1 MAQLENIEAIE
12 KRLWK
17 SADTLRA
24 NSELA
29 SNEYFLPVMGLIFL
43 RHAYSRYLSVKD
55 DIVATLPSRGGKT
68 RALTKE
74 DFSKKSAIYLKTEA
88 QFDYLIALKDAD
100 NRAEAIIHAMESIEA
115 DYSNLRNQL
124 PKQEYNNIPNDVLGM
139 LLRTLNPEELKK
151 ATGDIFG
158 RIYEYFLTQFADQ
171 GAHDGGEF
179 FTPVSLVQL
188 LVNVLEPD
196 HGKIFDPA
204 CGSGGMF
211 VQSAHFME
219 RHAQDPHELTFFG
232 HEKNRVTTRLAKMNL
247 AVHGLEGNVEGG
259 ESAITY
265 YNDPHEGLFGTVD
278 YVMANPPFNVDEVDA
293 DKIKGDKRR
302 LPFGL
307 PGVNKNKKV
316 SNGNYLW
323 IQYFYSYLNATG
335 KAGFVMSSQASSAG
349 RDEAKV
355 REQLVKTGH
364 VDIMVDIR
372 GNFFYTRSVPCQLWF
387 LNKNKPKHLNDKVL
401 MLDARNVYRK
411 VTRKIYD
418 FSPEQQQNLTAIIW
432 LYRGEGQRFIELVQQ
447 YIKRS
452 LLEAGQCESVEEP
465 KCKSLPDFIE
475 QLGKLNNAFKPFMEK
490 LQQDKVNTEPYQD
503 FLNAKDSVEH
513 GWAAFQALTKEL
525 QNSWGS
531 NKFNDAASLLS
542 FTDKDTCLKEL
553 VDQSRNLVKEVDL
566 AYKLATR
573 VIELAEANEAKESEL
588 WDNAL
593 LNGRSRTNLKK
604 TADEAR
610 KLAVEQLKQVRYF
623 YKQAHWLLSRFPEG
637 KLCDV
642 EGLVKLVDKTE
653 IEAADWSLTPGRYV
667 GVAPEEV
674 DEDFD
679 FEEALRDIHIEL
691 QGLNNEAVELAEKI
705 ARNFEELGL

>member
-43 RHAYSRYLSVKD
+43 RHAYSRFLSVKD
-55 DIVATLPSRGGKT
+55 DIVETLPSRGGKT
-68 RALTKE
+68 RDLTKE
-74 DFSKKSAIYLKTEA
+74 DFSKKSAIYLKPEA
-88 QFDYLIALKDAD
+88 QFDALIALTDAD
-100 NRAEAIIHAMESIEA
+100 NRAEAIINAMEAIEA

-124 PKQEYNNIPNDVLGM
+124 PKQEYNNIPNEVLGT

-188 LVNVLEPD
+188 LVNVIEPD

-219 RHAQDPHELTFFG
+219 RHAQDPHELTFYG

-293 DKIKGDKRR
+293 DKIKSDKRR

-323 IQYFYSYLNATG
+323 IQYFYSYLNETG
-335 KAGFVMSSQASSAG
+335 RAAFVMSSQAASAG

-387 LNKNKPKHLNDKVL
+387 LNKNKPEHLKDKVL

-411 VTRKIYD
+411 VTRKIFD
-418 FSPEQQQNLTAIIW
+418 FSPEQQQNLTAVVW
-432 LYRGEGQRFIELVQQ
+432 LYRGESERFLDLVRE
-447 YIKRS
+447 YIHKTIF
-452 LLEAGQCESVEEP
+452 EAQFCAHSEALSCCP
-465 KCKSLPDFIE
+465 LPDFIE
-475 QLGKLNNAFKPFMEK
+475 TIDTLENAF
-490 LQQDKVNTEPYQD
+490 QD
-503 FLNAKDSVEH
+503 FITKLAEDGVDTQIHDEFLESKQLVEG
-513 GWAAFQALTKEL
+513 GWTSFESSARNFRK
-525 QNSWGS
+525 WW
-531 NKFNDAASLLS
+531 NKYDYNDAASLYK
-542 FTDKDTCLKEL
+542 FVEEDVCLKDLAEHSRDL
-553 VDQSRNLVKEVDL
+553 IKNVDH

-573 VIELAEANEAKESEL
+573 IIEFAEANSAKDSGL
-588 WDNAL
+588 WDNNL
-593 LNGRSRTNLKK
+593 LNGRGRSNLKK
-604 TADEAR
+604 EADEAR

-623 YKQAHWLLSRFPEG
+623 YKQAHWLLSRFPGGE
-637 KLCDV
+637 LRDV
-642 EGLVKLVDKTE
+642 EGLVKLVDIKD

-679 FEEALRDIHIEL
+679 FEETLRDIHVEL
-691 QGLNNEAVELAEKI
+691 QGLNIEASNLADMI
-705 ARNFEELGL
+705 ARNFEELGV